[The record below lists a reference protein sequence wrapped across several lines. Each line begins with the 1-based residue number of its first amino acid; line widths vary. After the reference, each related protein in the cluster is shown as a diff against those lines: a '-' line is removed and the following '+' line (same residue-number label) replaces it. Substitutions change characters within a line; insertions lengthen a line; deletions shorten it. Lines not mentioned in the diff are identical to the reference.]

1 MIPFTIN
8 VYERGAGGAPTTS
21 AIDNLARSADSLEW
35 TIADQFG
42 FESLTTQFTGTPDEA
57 LMWFGRLGCGVAVFG
72 PGAERCWEGLISEV
86 VVTAG
91 AESHSRG
98 IDGMGNRWEVRYTTS
113 LGVSLSTGAS
123 SNTSSAGVYG
133 TRDQITSISGSTSTG
148 AQQLRAQLLAA
159 RAWPQRRPS
168 SEVATGA
175 DAGQMTIG
183 IHCVGWYDTLGWVNT
198 SRTDTTTEE
207 TTVQVGDL
215 IGTSSPGIGA
225 TNAFLSTTEA
235 RITASGISDTRF
247 IDEDT
252 PYRAKIE
259 ALLSQGNSSGQR
271 FAWGVYEGRQF
282 VNEVWAGA
290 TPSTLHYVRWLGGG
304 VITNPQGG
312 IVDPWNIRPNRMY
325 QVAEFAYSATR
336 STEQDGTG
344 RYYVARVRFAVDASG
359 VRVGLEP
366 GEVDDLSARLAR
378 IGRAAR

>member
-159 RAWPQRRPS
+159 RAWPQRRCLLPKRS
-168 SEVATGA
+168 TSTISTAPKPTIISKAMSTAAASPNSV
-175 DAGQMTIG
+175 MTVM
-183 IHCVGWYDTLGWVNT
+183 HRRST
-198 SRTDTTTEE
+198 SRR
-207 TTVQVGDL
+207 
-215 IGTSSPGIGA
+215 SSA
-225 TNAFLSTTEA
+225 
-235 RITASGISDTRF
+235 
-247 IDEDT
+247 
-252 PYRAKIE
+252 
-259 ALLSQGNSSGQR
+259 
-271 FAWGVYEGRQF
+271 
-282 VNEVWAGA
+282 
-290 TPSTLHYVRWLGGG
+290 
-304 VITNPQGG
+304 
-312 IVDPWNIRPNRMY
+312 
-325 QVAEFAYSATR
+325 
-336 STEQDGTG
+336 
-344 RYYVARVRFAVDASG
+344 
-359 VRVGLEP
+359 
-366 GEVDDLSARLAR
+366 
-378 IGRAAR
+378 